1 VLAEA
6 SSLDQVVVCAVSLA
20 TARKWYVVP
29 SWSPVTMKLAPGSVF
44 PFDAPPVLQLEPYA
58 VVVPHSSVHVKS
70 VSGANDRSTATAWN
84 AAGET

>member
-1 VLAEA
+1 
-6 SSLDQVVVCAVSLA
+6 
-20 TARKWYVVP
+20 
-29 SWSPVTMKLAPGSVF
+29 MKLAPGSVF